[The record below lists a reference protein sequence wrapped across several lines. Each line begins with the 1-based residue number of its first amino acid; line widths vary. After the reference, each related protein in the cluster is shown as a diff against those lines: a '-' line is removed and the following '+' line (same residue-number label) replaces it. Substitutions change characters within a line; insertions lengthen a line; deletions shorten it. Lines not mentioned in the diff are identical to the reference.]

1 MKKSLGLWDRSW
13 SPMGNLPWSCQLM
26 SLLWASAQEKWGPI
40 GPREVG
46 TYWHFVGDDSSLCW
60 TLQEVWCPIPQ
71 SQNAI
76 ESALSVWWQ
85 QTSPHIS
92 KWPYGMG
99 AALEFLR
106 PQLSIWKMGQIGSW
120 ELGGPLE
127 WPQELPGA
135 GRRSSECLCPAQ
147 TKALLKFI
155 QSITD
160 LQNKLFRE
168 KSVAKKSVKTI
179 ALDQRL
185 LNDNPKPNRLCKHIL
200 FGMEFWDSWSS
211 YLKIWIVSFQ
221 TKTK

>member
-1 MKKSLGLWDRSW
+1 VFGVWPTQPSQWHFLTGTDEKVLRPVGQKLKSYGELAMILSADVTSLGL
-13 SPMGNLPWSCQLM
+13 C
-26 SLLWASAQEKWGPI
+26 
-40 GPREVG
+40 PREVG

-179 ALDQRL
+179 ALD
-185 LNDNPKPNRLCKHIL
+185 
-200 FGMEFWDSWSS
+200 
-211 YLKIWIVSFQ
+211 
-221 TKTK
+221 